1 MNWRQLHRKFAPLLF
16 LPLALSALTGM
27 AYRVSKSWLDVPD
40 RFGDIM
46 MALHEGRF
54 LGRPLVPVYV
64 LLIGL
69 GLVALI
75 ISGLPLIK
83 LSKKSSDR
91 ISKPVKASSRL
102 LHGVMA
108 PIFFLPL
115 LISASTGVIYRLG
128 SAWFGLSDQ
137 QASFFLDVHEGK
149 FLGSSLRVVYIL
161 FVGLGLLALLITGIQ
176 MTSIFRDRSIKSNP

>member
-16 LPLALSALTGM
+16 LPLALSALTGIG
-27 AYRVSKSWLDVPD
+27 YRVSKSWLDVPD
-40 RFGDIM
+40 RFGNIM

-69 GLVALI
+69 GLIALV
-75 ISGLPLIK
+75 ISGLALFK
-83 LSKKSSDR
+83 LPKSRDR
-91 ISKPVKASSRL
+91 GLKPAKVSSRL

-115 LISASTGVIYRLG
+115 LVSASTGVIYRLG

-137 QASFFLDVHEGK
+137 QASFFLDIHEGK
-149 FLGSSLRVVYIL
+149 FLGSSLRVLYVL
-161 FVGLGLLALLITGIQ
+161 FVGLGLLALLVTGIQ
-176 MTSIFRDRSIKSNP
+176 MTSIFRDRSVKSSP

>member
-1 MNWRQLHRKFAPLLF
+1 MNLRKLHRQSAPILF
-16 LPLALSALTGM
+16 LPLVLTALTGI
-27 AYRVSKSWLDVPD
+27 AYRLSKSWFDVPD

-64 LLIGL
+64 LLVGL
-69 GLVALI
+69 GLVALVI
-75 ISGLPLIK
+75 TGLALFKLPKTNSGGEL
-83 LSKKSSDR
+83 
-91 ISKPVKASSRL
+91 KPITLSSRL

-108 PIFFLPL
+108 PVFFLPL
-115 LISASTGVIYRLG
+115 LVSAATGIIYRLG

-137 QASFFLDVHEGK
+137 QAKFFLDVHEGK

-161 FVGLGLLALLITGIQ
+161 FIGLGLLALLVTGIQ
-176 MTSIFRDRSIKSNP
+176 MTSIFRNRAPRPNS